1 MNVEVDG
8 RAPRLARRHVLAAT
22 LGNALEFYDFLTYA
36 FFSIQIGHAF
46 FPVQSAYGSLML
58 SLATFGS
65 GFVTRP
71 IGALVI
77 GSLSDRVGRRP
88 AMILSY
94 ALMGGS
100 IVALAV
106 IPPYAVIGA
115 AAPILAVLVRMIQ
128 GFSLGGEVGCNTAF
142 LMEAASPRS
151 RGLVVSWQGASQYIA
166 AAAGSLV
173 GLGLTH
179 LLAPAAF
186 EAYGWRIA
194 FLLGAVTL
202 PFGLWLR
209 RGLPETLGAPETGM
223 HTARA
228 GEARLRTAWRYR
240 RVIVLGLFVLG
251 AGTIGTYIFEY
262 IATYAQATLHMQAAS
277 GFAAQLIGYTLSIGA
292 MLLGG
297 WLSDRVGRW
306 PVTVFSN
313 LALLILIYPVF
324 LWITTTRSNLALVVG
339 IALLTTVSNIPGGAF
354 YTALS
359 ESLPKMIRG
368 GAFAVVYAVS
378 VAALGGTTQLVVTW
392 LIHVTGDPIAPA
404 WYLIGATAVGQ
415 VAYMLMRESAP
426 AKIAAAPRPAVAPA
440 VAPLAP

>member
-1 MNVEVDG
+1 MDLEPD
-8 RAPRLARRHVLAAT
+8 RRPATLARRHVLAAT

-46 FPVQSAYGSLML
+46 FPAQGAYASLML

-71 IGALVI
+71 IGALFI
-77 GSLSDRVGRRP
+77 GSFSDRVGRRP

-106 IPPYAVIGA
+106 IPSYAAIGV
-115 AAPILAVLVRMIQ
+115 AAPVLAILVRMIQ

-142 LMEAASPRS
+142 LMEAASLRR

-166 AAAGSLV
+166 SAAASLV
-173 GLGLTH
+173 GLALTR
-179 LLAPAAF
+179 LLAPDAF

-194 FLLGAVTL
+194 FLLGALTL

-209 RGLPETLGAPETGM
+209 RSLPETLHEPETGR
-223 HTARA
+223 HVKRE
-228 GEARLRTAWRYR
+228 GEGRLRTAWRYR
-240 RVIVLGLFVLG
+240 RVVVLGLLVLG
-251 AGTIGTYIFEY
+251 AGTIGTYIFQY
-262 IATYAQATLHMQAAS
+262 IATYAQATLHMRAAS
-277 GFAAQLIGYTLSIGA
+277 GFAAELVGYTLSIGA
-292 MLLGG
+292 LLLGG
-297 WLSDRVGRW
+297 WLSDRVGRR
-306 PVTVFSN
+306 PVTIGAN
-313 LALLILIYPVF
+313 LALLILVYPVF
-324 LWITTTRSNLALVVG
+324 LWITTARTDLALVVG
-339 IALLTTVSNIPGGAF
+339 VAVLTVVANFPGGAF
-354 YTALS
+354 YAALS
-359 ESLPKMIRG
+359 ESLPKTIRG

-415 VAYMLMRESAP
+415 VALLLMPESAP
-426 AKIAAAPRPAVAPA
+426 VKSRDRTPAIAAPAITAA
-440 VAPLAP
+440 